1 MTQAAPSLPVVLI
14 IDDSED
20 IRNLASAILGK
31 DFHLRT
37 ASDGRA
43 GIEASLKAP
52 RPDIIVLD
60 LEMPGAN
67 GFEVCKAIKTNPAT
81 ASIPVIFLTARGEE
95 KFEAHGFAVGAVDY
109 ITKPINTVLLKARVR
124 THLGLANKQHEL
136 EALVRERSAAL
147 ENAKLQVIRRLARA
161 TEYHEN
167 ASSGNRVLRVVQ
179 YARLLAEASGARPDM
194 VSLVMKAAPLY
205 DIGKI
210 AIPSEIIRK
219 KGPLSAPD
227 WEQVR
232 RHPEQGAAIIGEQA
246 DPIMQIAHTMALTH
260 HERWNGKGYP
270 KGLKADEIPWAG
282 RLMAI
287 VDTFEAM
294 TTTQFHRRA
303 LGLEQATAEIVKG
316 AGTLFDPKLVEAFKK
331 SQPAMCKVREAI
343 TDALGVKIDMDPFE
357 APKAAAAAPRP
368 AAAPAPAA
376 RPAPTKA
383 AAPKPA
389 AAKPAAPGDTR
400 KR

>member
-1 MTQAAPSLPVVLI
+1 MSQAAPSLPVVLVV
-14 IDDSED
+14 DDSED
-20 IRNLASAILGK
+20 IRKLATAILGK
-31 DFHLRT
+31 DFRVRT
-37 ASDGRA
+37 APDGRA
-43 GIEASLKAP
+43 GIEASLQAP
-52 RPDIIVLD
+52 RPDIVVLD

-67 GFEVCKAIKTNPAT
+67 GFEVCKAIKSNPAT

-95 KFEAHGFAVGAVDY
+95 KFETHGFAVGAVDY
-109 ITKPINTVLLKARVR
+109 ITKPINTILLKARVR

-136 EALVRERSAAL
+136 EALVRERTAAL

-167 ASSGNRVLRVVQ
+167 AASGNRVLRVVQ
-179 YARLLAEASGARPDM
+179 YARLLAEASGARPEM
-194 VSLVMKAAPLY
+194 VNLVMKAAPLY

-219 KGPLSAPD
+219 KDKLGAPD
-227 WEQVR
+227 WEQIR

-260 HERWNGKGYP
+260 HERWNGSGYP
-270 KGLKADEIPWAG
+270 KRLKGDQIPWPG

-287 VDTFEAM
+287 VDSFEAM

-303 LGLEQATAEIVKG
+303 LSVEQATAEIVKG

-331 SQPAMCKVREAI
+331 AQPAMRKIREAI
-343 TDALGVKIDMDPFE
+343 SDAIGVRIDMDPFE
-357 APKAAAAAPRP
+357 TPRGVSAPAAAA
-368 AAAPAPAA
+368 
-376 RPAPTKA
+376 
-383 AAPKPA
+383 PA
-389 AAKPAAPGDTR
+389 AAKPAAPGNAG
-400 KR
+400 KP

>member
-1 MTQAAPSLPVVLI
+1 MSQAAPALPVVLV

-20 IRNLASAILGK
+20 IRKLATAILGK
-31 DFHLRT
+31 DFRVRT
-37 ASDGRA
+37 ASDGRS
-43 GIEASLKAP
+43 GIEASLKPP

-67 GFEVCKAIKTNPAT
+67 GFEVCKAIKSNAAT

-167 ASSGNRVLRVVQ
+167 AASGNRVLRVVQ
-179 YARLLAEASGARPDM
+179 YARLLAEASGARPEM
-194 VSLVMKAAPLY
+194 VNLLMKAAPLY

-219 KGPLSAPD
+219 KGALSAPD

-232 RHPEQGAAIIGEQA
+232 RHPEQGAAIIGEQT

-270 KGLKADEIPWAG
+270 KGLAGEKIPWPG

-287 VDTFEAM
+287 VDAYEAM
-294 TTTQFHRRA
+294 TTSQFHRRA
-303 LGLEQATAEIVKG
+303 LGFEQASAEIVKG

-331 SQPAMCKVREAI
+331 AEPAMRKVREAI
-343 TDALGVKIDMDPFE
+343 TDQLGVKIDMDPFE
-357 APKAAAAAPRP
+357 APRAAAADP
-368 AAAPAPAA
+368 AG
-376 RPAPTKA
+376 
-383 AAPKPA
+383 
-389 AAKPAAPGDTR
+389 AKPAQPGAPR